1 MTPSPSKIAVPSI
14 TIMFGQ
20 YDSNSSN
27 DAFGKWD
34 SYLMWKLTQMTVLHS
49 CQLLPVLPQG
59 TRHLRSIYCHPVFY
73 APVVWKNCRSLGDC
87 VSLHHLL
94 WLEETTSLSVFKFP
108 ESMAVG
114 CVHSGH
120 IICRWLQDIHMKH
133 AENVVHNWQSRWM
146 DKFCVPLP

>member
-1 MTPSPSKIAVPSI
+1 MAPSPSKIAVPSI

-34 SYLMWKLTQMTVLHS
+34 SYLMWKLTQTVLHS
-49 CQLLPVLPQG
+49 CQLLQVLPPG
-59 TRHLRSIYCHPVFY
+59 TCHLWSIFCHPAFY
-73 APVVWKNCRSLGDC
+73 VPPLVWKNCLSLGNC

-94 WLEETTSLSVFKFP
+94 VLYISVKQPLYLSVFKFL

-120 IICRWLQDIHMKH
+120 IICPWLQDIHMKH
-133 AENVVHNWQSRWM
+133 AENVVHKW
-146 DKFCVPLP
+146 